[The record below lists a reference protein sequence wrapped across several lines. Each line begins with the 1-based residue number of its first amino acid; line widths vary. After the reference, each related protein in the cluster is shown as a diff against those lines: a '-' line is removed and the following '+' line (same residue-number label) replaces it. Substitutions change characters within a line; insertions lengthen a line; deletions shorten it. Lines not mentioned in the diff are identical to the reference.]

1 MKPMKHLQKKLAV
14 LPVVLLL
21 STIMA
26 SGAGPEAE
34 ISTLVRQRTD
44 VMNEFFCGH
53 IQYKEAAERIEIVE
67 MGRLLDED
75 LSAMKAFFQTDIE
88 EITDYKITDV
98 NITDMDETL
107 ICAVVTVDWMV
118 YGTGGN
124 ESVEGIYSVIAEKCE
139 DSYKLVQFF

>member
-1 MKPMKHLQKKLAV
+1 
-14 LPVVLLL
+14 
-21 STIMA
+21 
-26 SGAGPEAE
+26 
-34 ISTLVRQRTD
+34 
-44 VMNEFFCGH
+44 MNEFFCGH

-124 ESVEGIYSVIAEKCE
+124 ESVEEIYSVIAEKCE